1 MLSIKGIKVRSS
13 IIDYAFFYSEILKS
27 INDEATKII
36 TEKFIKSRKASPLVE
51 RRLKERNLFKIV
63 AYVIPRNVDLR
74 SDKGIFMEIR
84 SVTNPS
90 VAYVKGKK
98 ITLFLRVNTIGSRF
112 NRTFIASTVLNF
124 NELEGSLKIKAK
136 PLLYAIIPYE
146 SVEDPRVN
154 PEDMQELYHVR
165 ALYLKNEKS
174 IITTVVRLN
183 GKNKPIILK
192 TLVFKGN
199 DKYFLLRDYR
209 DTFALNNKTM
219 IIRPYLRELN
229 SGGIFIAPRKDNV
242 IFFDEMEAPPELQP
256 RNWEVKTGGN
266 CSVKISNNEYLL
278 LYHVVDNYGIYYTY
292 AALLTKSGKLIA
304 LSKEPILTPLIGTY
318 CGQRPSTI
326 FVCGAIVYKDKL
338 IVASGRD
345 DEITVFYS
353 SPLQK
358 VLDSLTYIHR

>member
-1 MLSIKGIKVRSS
+1 MLSMKEIKVKGS
-13 IIDYAFFYSEILKS
+13 ITDYVSFYNEILKN
-27 INDEATKII
+27 IDDEAIKVITK
-36 TEKFIKSRKASPLVE
+36 KFIESRKVSPSVK
-51 RRLKERNLFKIV
+51 RRLKEKNLFRII
-63 AYVIPRNVDLR
+63 AYVIPRNIDLR
-74 SDKGIFMEIR
+74 SDKGISMETR

-90 VAYVKGKK
+90 IAYAEEKK
-98 ITLFLRVNTIGSRF
+98 IVLFLRVNTVGSRF
-112 NRTFIASTVLNF
+112 NRTFIASSVLNLDK
-124 NELEGSLKIKAK
+124 LEDNLKVKAK
-136 PLLYAIIPYE
+136 PLLYAVMPYE

-165 ALYLKNEKS
+165 ALYLKREKS
-174 IITTVVRLN
+174 VITNIVRLN
-183 GKNKPIILK
+183 EKIEPISLK
-192 TLVFKGN
+192 VLVFESKGR
-199 DKYFLLRDYR
+199 YFLLRDYR

-219 IIRPYLRELN
+219 VIRPYLRELD
-229 SGGIFIAPRKDNV
+229 SGGIFIAPRKDNI

-256 RNWEVKTGGN
+256 RNKETKTGGN

-278 LYHVVDNYGIYYTY
+278 LYHVVDRHGIYYTY
-292 AALLTKSGKLIA
+292 AALLNKSGELTA
-304 LSKEPILTPLIGTY
+304 ASKEPILAPLIGTY

-358 VLDSLTYIHR
+358 VLDSLTYIHG